1 MKKSLS
7 LLLLPLAVWLSPAQA
22 LEIAPYSAQALQSR
36 QAAGEVVGLHF
47 HANWCPTCRAQE
59 KVFNSFKGDASVPGT
74 VLVVD
79 YDEERALKR
88 ELGVRSQST
97 LIIYKGREEK
107 HRSGGVTNPQ
117 DLRSAWVSAR

>member
-1 MKKSLS
+1 MKKALS
-7 LLLLPLAVWLSPAQA
+7 ILLLPLSVWLSPAQA

-36 QAAGEVVGLHF
+36 QAAGEVVSLHF
-47 HANWCPTCRAQE
+47 HADWCPTCRSQE

-74 VLVVD
+74 LLVVD

-97 LIIYKGREEK
+97 LIVYKGRTET
-107 HRSGGVTNPQ
+107 HRSGGVTQSQ
-117 DLRSAWVSAR
+117 DLRSALTSAR